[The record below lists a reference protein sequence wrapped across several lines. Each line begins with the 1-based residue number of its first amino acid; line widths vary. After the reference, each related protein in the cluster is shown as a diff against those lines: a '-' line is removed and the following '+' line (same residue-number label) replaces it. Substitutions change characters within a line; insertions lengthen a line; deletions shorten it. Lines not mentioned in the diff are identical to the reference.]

1 MQPLGIKYI
10 SPYHCCLWSRMCSL
24 FYESLNQIHIELQ
37 VWQCFHRLVKPG
49 HMCHNVRVEWVLVD
63 VLGLSEDAVNS
74 LVYWMGTIE
83 LHQHFVIVIVH
94 NVRVHNG
101 GINDMEHYPMPSFV
115 VMHLQS
121 IISTKLIVHINSMHV
136 LLVMY

>member
-10 SPYHCCLWSRMCSL
+10 SPYHCCLWSIMCSL
-24 FYESLNQIHIELQ
+24 FYESFNQIHIELQ
-37 VWQCFHRLVKPG
+37 VWHCFHRLVKSD
-49 HMCHNVRVEWVLVD
+49 HMCHNVGVDVVLVD
-63 VLGLSEDAVNS
+63 FSEPSEEVANS
-74 LVYWMGTIE
+74 LIQCMGTIE

-101 GINDMEHYPMPSFV
+101 GINDMEHYPMSSFV

-121 IISTKLIVHINSMHV
+121 IISTKLILHINSMHV